1 VPLVL
6 QLTSL
11 NKMNR
16 TEQISFYK
24 KQRASAKEM
33 KAVAMQNYN
42 IAAQLESEALNA
54 LAMLGTKPEHS
65 PKGFQLSEKEQLKLK
80 ASLTK

>member
-1 VPLVL
+1 M
-6 QLTSL
+6 
-11 NKMNR
+11 NK

-24 KQRASAKEM
+24 KQRNSAKEM

-42 IAAQLESEALNA
+42 LAAQLEGEADRVLDV
-54 LAMLGTKPEHS
+54 LGTKPEHS
-65 PKGFQLSEKEQLKLK
+65 PKGFQLSEVEKLKLR

>member
-1 VPLVL
+1 
-6 QLTSL
+6 
-11 NKMNR
+11 MNR

-42 IAAQLESEALNA
+42 LAAQLESKAESA
-54 LAMLGTKPEHS
+54 LAVLGTKPERTR
-65 PKGFQLSEKEQLKLK
+65 KGLELSQEVQLKLK

>member
-1 VPLVL
+1 
-6 QLTSL
+6 
-11 NKMNR
+11 MNR

-33 KAVAMQNYN
+33 KAVAMQTYN
-42 IAAQLESEALNA
+42 LAAQLESSAERA
-54 LAMLGTKPEHS
+54 LAVLGTKPERTR
-65 PKGFQLSEKEQLKLK
+65 KGLELSQEVQLKIK

>member
-1 VPLVL
+1 MEL

-16 TEQISFYK
+16 TKQISFYK

-42 IAAQLESEALNA
+42 LAAQLESKAEIALDV
-54 LAMLGTKPEHS
+54 LGTKPERS
-65 PKGFQLSEKEQLKLK
+65 PKGFQLSEKEQLKIT